1 MLTGRV
7 QLGPVH
13 VLRSPTDHW
22 VKPSDDELFRCRDAP
37 SHPSFATPRKAK
49 PRKHSQE
56 ASSLKRREAE
66 RREAHQTGAASTSD
80 AARALS
86 PVFPLREDRGPGLYR
101 ALDLKKWS
109 GRARLSA
116 PHRGI
121 RGFLGLGS
129 AQAALPGTTGC
140 KREDPLRHQ
149 CSEHL
154 AVRHAPDGTM
164 PKPPASAVY
173 RYAHEN
179 RSRSALRSTLAKGV
193 PLRAGFWLGNCYGDE
208 SQGQC
213 RFIGDAR
220 GRADKRSVIRP
231 PTSERRRS

>member
-1 MLTGRV
+1 M
-7 QLGPVH
+7 
-13 VLRSPTDHW
+13 DHR
-22 VKPSDDELFRCRDAP
+22 VKPGGDEQRVNGDDELFRRRDAP
-37 SHPSFATPRKAK
+37 SHPSFATPRNAK

-66 RREAHQTGAASTSD
+66 RREAHHRAASTSD
-80 AARALS
+80 AARTLS
-86 PVFPLREDRGPGLYR
+86 PVFPLREDRGPRLHR

-109 GRARLSA
+109 GRARLST

-121 RGFLGLGS
+121 RGLLGLGS
-129 AQAALPGTTGC
+129 AQAALPGITGC

-173 RYAHEN
+173 RCSREN
-179 RSRSALRSTLAKGV
+179 RSRSASRSTLAKGV

-208 SQGQC
+208 SQGRC
-213 RFIGDAR
+213 RFIRDR
-220 GRADKRSVIRP
+220 LVGRISAA
-231 PTSERRRS
+231 

>member
-1 MLTGRV
+1 MR
-7 QLGPVH
+7 
-13 VLRSPTDHW
+13 LRIRALP
-22 VKPSDDELFRCRDAP
+22 
-37 SHPSFATPRKAK
+37 TPRKAK
-49 PRKHSQE
+49 PRN
-56 ASSLKRREAE
+56 SSLKRREAE
-66 RREAHQTGAASTSD
+66 RREAHHRAASTSD

-86 PVFPLREDRGPGLYR
+86 PVFPLREDRGR
-101 ALDLKKWS
+101 RDLKKWS

-173 RYAHEN
+173 GRAHEN

-193 PLRAGFWLGNCYGDE
+193 PLRAGFWLGNRYGDE
-208 SQGQC
+208 SQGA
-213 RFIGDAR
+213 RLFIRDI
-220 GRADKRSVIRP
+220 V
-231 PTSERRRS
+231 ERISA

>member
-1 MLTGRV
+1 M
-7 QLGPVH
+7 P
-13 VLRSPTDHW
+13 
-22 VKPSDDELFRCRDAP
+22 FRARALP
-37 SHPSFATPRKAK
+37 TPRKAK

-56 ASSLKRREAE
+56 VSSLERREAE
-66 RREAHQTGAASTSD
+66 RREAHQPGTASKD
-80 AARALS
+80 AAHALS
-86 PVFPLREDRGPGLYR
+86 CLPTAGGPRPKTSSRLHR

-121 RGFLGLGS
+121 RGFFGLGS

-173 RYAHEN
+173 RYARREPLP
-179 RSRSALRSTLAKGV
+179 LRLKEYPREGV
-193 PLRAGFWLGNCYGDE
+193 PLRAGFWVCN
-208 SQGQC
+208 
-213 RFIGDAR
+213 RNR
-220 GRADKRSVIRP
+220 DKCQEDVSL
-231 PTSERRRS
+231 SETER

>member
-1 MLTGRV
+1 VVTSTGSSPATTSRFVVAVPLRTRV
-7 QLGPVH
+7 L
-13 VLRSPTDHW
+13 L
-22 VKPSDDELFRCRDAP
+22 
-37 SHPSFATPRKAK
+37 TPRKAK
-49 PRKHSQE
+49 PTSVAQKTPPLKEGRRSADRRVQDPHRKAMRRASFLL
-56 ASSLKRREAE
+56 SSLRRTEVA
-66 RREAHQTGAASTSD
+66 GTS
-80 AARALS
+80 
-86 PVFPLREDRGPGLYR
+86 
-101 ALDLKKWS
+101 WS

-121 RGFLGLGS
+121 RGFGLGS

-173 RYAHEN
+173 RCAHEN

-193 PLRAGFWLGNCYGDE
+193 PLRAGFWACNRCGDI
-208 SQGQC
+208 SQGEC
-213 RFIGDAR
+213 RIIRDA
-220 GRADKRSVIRP
+220 S
-231 PTSERRRS
+231 

>member
-1 MLTGRV
+1 MVTSLF
-7 QLGPVH
+7 
-13 VLRSPTDHW
+13 VLAMRLRTRALP
-22 VKPSDDELFRCRDAP
+22 
-37 SHPSFATPRKAK
+37 TPRKAK
-49 PRKHSQE
+49 PKSVAKE
-56 ASSLKRREAE
+56 TPPLKEGRRSADK
-66 RREAHQTGAASTSD
+66 RIHRAASKSD

-86 PVFPLREDRGPGLYR
+86 PVVPLREDRGPGLCR

-129 AQAALPGTTGC
+129 AQAAL
-140 KREDPLRHQ
+140 LRHQ

-173 RYAHEN
+173 GRAQREP
-179 RSRSALRSTLAKGV
+179 L
-193 PLRAGFWLGNCYGDE
+193 PLRPKEYPREGDYLPV
-208 SQGQC
+208 
-213 RFIGDAR
+213 
-220 GRADKRSVIRP
+220 DKEPQTWQYPSTVEI
-231 PTSERRRS
+231 EG